1 MKRITRKMNQC
12 MKDGNVVY
20 LTDEELSQARDKF
33 GVEYDSVK
41 AVRTSVPVEEF
52 LKIADVKEIEE
63 K

>member
-12 MKDGNVVY
+12 VKDGSVVY
-20 LTDEELSQARDKF
+20 LSDEELVVARDKF

-41 AVRTSVPVEEF
+41 AVKTSVPVEEF
-52 LKIADVKEIEE
+52 LKIAEVKEIDE

>member
-12 MKDGNVVY
+12 VKDGNVVY
-20 LTDEELSQARDKF
+20 LTDEELAQAREKF

-41 AVRTSVPVEEF
+41 VVKTSVPVEEF
-52 LKIADVKEIEE
+52 LKIADVKEINE

>member
-12 MKDGNVVY
+12 VKDGNVVY
-20 LTDEELSQARDKF
+20 LTDEELAQARDKF
-33 GVEYDSVK
+33 GVQYDSVK
-41 AVRTSVPVEEF
+41 VVKTSVPVEEF

>member
-12 MKDGNVVY
+12 VKDGSVVY
-20 LTDEELSQARDKF
+20 LSDEELVVARDKF

-41 AVRTSVPVEEF
+41 VVKTSVPVEEF
-52 LKIADVKEIEE
+52 LKIAEVKEIDE

>member
-12 MKDGNVVY
+12 VKDGNVVY
-20 LTDEELSQARDKF
+20 LTDEELAQARDKF
-33 GVEYDSVK
+33 GVQYDSIKVVK
-41 AVRTSVPVEEF
+41 TSVPVEEF

>member
-12 MKDGNVVY
+12 VKDGTVVY
-20 LTDEELSQARDKF
+20 LTDEELVQARDKF
-33 GVEYDSVK
+33 GVQYDSVK
-41 AVRTSVPVEEF
+41 AVKTSVPVEEF